1 MTTPESGPPRT
12 AQDMAD
18 LVAAEA
24 TAGERVPVEP
34 HNAAEREVDPA
45 AGDTI
50 PALLQESDQLE
61 TPER

>member
-1 MTTPESGPPRT
+1 MTAPGEGPQRT

-24 TAGERVPVEP
+24 TAGERVPVEK
-34 HNAAEREVDPA
+34 HNAAEREVDPD
-45 AGDTI
+45 AGDSI